1 MGTLGRTWMELVPT
15 TEPLKHRPC
24 MRGYARCCHIKPH
37 TLLAMIITQD
47 RARQRS
53 QSCAVQW
60 ARAARPLAH
69 RSGPISLLFLGVH
82 QRPQITRNKSPS
94 RFWQHAVGG
103 VCAPSCRGRAV
114 ALWIR
119 FTVPAC
125 RNGGYIIIHG
135 MEQDQGHGKAGR
147 QALVIWGEPERP
159 VWVAGGLYMHAV
171 PCPFW

>member
-1 MGTLGRTWMELVPT
+1 M
-15 TEPLKHRPC
+15 H
-24 MRGYARCCHIKPH
+24 ARIC
-37 TLLAMIITQD
+37 TLLPHQTTHIAGHDHYTGQD

-82 QRPQITRNKSPS
+82 QPPQITRNKSPS
-94 RFWQHAVGG
+94 GFWQHAVGG
-103 VCAPSCRGRAV
+103 VWTPSCRGRAV

-125 RNGGYIIIHG
+125 RNGGYIIHG
-135 MEQDQGHGKAGR
+135 MEQDQGRGKAGR